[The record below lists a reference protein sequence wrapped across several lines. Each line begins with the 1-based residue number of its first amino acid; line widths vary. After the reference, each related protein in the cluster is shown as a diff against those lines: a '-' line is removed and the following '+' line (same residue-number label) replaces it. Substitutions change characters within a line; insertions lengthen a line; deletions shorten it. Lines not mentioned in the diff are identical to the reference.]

1 MGNKELCVIGL
12 GYIGLPTAAVFA
24 ENGWQVTGVD
34 VNSMA
39 IDMLNKGE
47 VHIEE
52 NGLNEVVEKV
62 VKNGSFSARKVPVK
76 ADVYIIAVPTPHNSN
91 LTADLN
97 ILKNAV
103 RSIIPVLDR
112 KSTRLNSSHVSISYA
127 VFC

>member
-39 IDMLNKGE
+39 IDRLNKGE
-47 VHIEE
+47 VKIEE
-52 NGLNEVVEKV
+52 NGLKESVEKV
-62 VKNGSFSARKVPVK
+62 VKHRTFSARKVPFK

-91 LTADLN
+91 LTAHLS

-103 RSIIPVLDR
+103 RSIIPVLE
-112 KSTRLNSSHVSISYA
+112 KGNIVIAES
-127 VFC
+127 